1 MTSLSALNTP
11 RLPSGRHRL
20 TKDDVV
26 ASQRGRLI
34 VALLDA
40 AADKGYPAT
49 TIGDVVE
56 RAGVSRK
63 TFYEHFASKEHC
75 FQAAFA
81 ITAEVVIGQLEAA
94 AAAPHEDR
102 RALVRATVQAYV
114 DALAAEPAAAR
125 ALHIETLSAGPAV
138 LDQREAMLRL
148 FADLLRQACRDARGG
163 AWSEPPVEWFRFAIG
178 GIDDRIR
185 ECLRGPGADGLPALG
200 TTLADCALALLGG

>member
-1 MTSLSALNTP
+1 MTSLSDLNTP

-20 TKDDVV
+20 TKGDVV

-34 VALLDA
+34 VALLEA
-40 AADKGYPAT
+40 AANKGYPAT

-63 TFYEHFASKEHC
+63 TFYEHFSSKEHC
-75 FQAAFA
+75 FQAGFT

-94 AAAPHEDR
+94 AAAPHEDW

-125 ALHIETLSAGPAV
+125 ALHIETLSAGATV

-148 FADLLRQACRDARGG
+148 FADLLRQACREARGG
-163 AWSEPPVEWFRFAIG
+163 TWPEPPVEWFRFAIG

-185 ECLRGPGADGLPALG
+185 ECLRGPGADALPALG
-200 TTLADCALALLGG
+200 PMLADCALALLRG

>member
-1 MTSLSALNTP
+1 MTSISDLNTP

-34 VALLDA
+34 VALLEA

-63 TFYEHFASKEHC
+63 TFYEHFPSKEHG
-75 FQAAFA
+75 FQAAFT

-94 AAAPHEDR
+94 AAAPHEDW

-125 ALHIETLSAGPAV
+125 ALHVETLSAGPAV

-148 FADLLRQACRDARGG
+148 FADLLRQACREARGES
-163 AWSEPPVEWFRFAIG
+163 WPEPPVDWFRFAIG

-200 TTLADCALALLGG
+200 ATLADCTLALLGG